1 MEPTVE
7 RLKSKFDQALV
18 AAFGQDLAGT
28 NSMIFPATNPRF
40 GDYQCNVAMSL
51 AKKIKDKPRA
61 IATQIIDNLDIN
73 DCCYPPKIA
82 GPGFI
87 NLSLREEYIES
98 CLQTIIKDEQLNVSP
113 TKNPQ
118 RVVID
123 FSSPNIAKEMHVGH
137 LRSTIIGDSLARVLE
152 FQGHDV
158 LRLNH
163 VGDWGTQFGMLI
175 TYLREAFPE
184 ALKTADVLGIGD
196 LVAFYKQSKK
206 RFDEDQ
212 DFQKKSRQEVVSL
225 QTGAQDS
232 RYAWQLLCNQSRQ
245 EFQVIYDLLNIKL
258 NERGESFYN

>member
-158 LRLNH
+158 LRLS
-163 VGDWGTQFGMLI
+163 LI
-175 TYLREAFPE
+175 H
-184 ALKTADVLGIGD
+184 I
-196 LVAFYKQSKK
+196 
-206 RFDEDQ
+206 
-212 DFQKKSRQEVVSL
+212 
-225 QTGAQDS
+225 
-232 RYAWQLLCNQSRQ
+232 
-245 EFQVIYDLLNIKL
+245 
-258 NERGESFYN
+258 